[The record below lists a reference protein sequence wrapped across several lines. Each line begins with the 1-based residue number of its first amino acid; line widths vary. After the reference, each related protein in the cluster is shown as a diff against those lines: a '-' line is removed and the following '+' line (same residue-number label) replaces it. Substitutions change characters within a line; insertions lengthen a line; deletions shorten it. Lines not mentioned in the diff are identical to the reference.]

1 MCALDGTVNIALVP
15 PIYRQEMMP
24 GQATSYHHDIKGHEM
39 IVELDVNE
47 SPINLFKPDFE
58 KFPSANYIN
67 HFYKDQLKMGD
78 CIYIPA
84 FYFF

>member
-1 MCALDGTVNIALVP
+1 
-15 PIYRQEMMP
+15 
-24 GQATSYHHDIKGHEM
+24 M

-58 KFPSANYIN
+58 KFHSANYIN

-84 FYFF
+84 FYFFQVAGWAET